1 MSPLPDYRRRLPSVD
16 SLLQSQHIESL
27 LTEGVPRSLVLSWI
41 REELERL
48 RSTPKIEL
56 SESELLTEM
65 QQRLSAKARS
75 DNSRKLGRVINGT
88 GIILHTNLGRSPLA
102 ESARKCMQ
110 DVTGYCNVEFQKEA
124 GQRGQRGERV
134 IELLRV
140 LTGAED
146 ALIVN
151 NCAAA
156 TWLALQEVVG
166 TGEALVSRGQLVEI
180 GGSYRL
186 PEIAQSAKIQL
197 HEVGTT
203 NRTYL
208 RDYEN
213 AIKDSTRAILRIHRS
228 NFVIS
233 GFVCEP
239 SLKELVNLGR
249 LQSVC
254 VIDDLGSGSLYD
266 LSKFGLSDPTVQES
280 VATGADL
287 ILFSG
292 DKLLGGPQCG
302 IILGQSTLIK
312 QLRTNPLTR
321 ALRVGK
327 STLAGLEATLEIH
340 LAGKGFEEIPI
351 LQMLATP
358 LESLYQ
364 RSHDIRN
371 ALLGYPLYDFISIG
385 DFTAHMGG
393 GTLPEQQVAS
403 AGLRIAVNRPERVA
417 QFLRLRS
424 FAIASRI
431 FEGAIAIDLRT
442 IAPDEDSIL
451 IDALKSVPTDISA
464 GS

>member
-1 MSPLPDYRRRLPSVD
+1 MSPHLDYRRRLPSVD
-16 SLLQSQHIESL
+16 SLLRSQHVESL
-27 LTEGVPRSLVLSWI
+27 LTEGVPRSLLLSWI
-41 REELERL
+41 REELESL
-48 RSTPKIEL
+48 RATPKIEL
-56 SESELLTEM
+56 SENELLTEV
-65 QQRLSAKARS
+65 QQRLSAKANS
-75 DNSRKLGRVINGT
+75 DASRKLGRVINGT

-110 DVTGYCNVEFQKEA
+110 DVAGYCNVEFQKEE
-124 GQRGQRGERV
+124 GHRGQRGERV
-134 IELLRV
+134 VELLKA

-156 TWLALQEVVG
+156 TWLALQDVVG
-166 TGEALVSRGQLVEI
+166 AGEAIISRGQLVEI

-186 PEIAQSAKIQL
+186 PEIALSAKIRL

-213 AIKDSTRAILRIHRS
+213 AIQDSTRALLRIHRS

-239 SLKELVNLGR
+239 SLEELVNLGR
-249 LQSVC
+249 QRSIC

-266 LSKFGLSDPTVQES
+266 LSKFGLSDPTIQES

-302 IILGQSTLIK
+302 IILGQSNLIK
-312 QLRTNPLTR
+312 QLRMNPLTR

-340 LAGKGFEEIPI
+340 LAGNGFKEIPI

-371 ALLGYPLYDFISIG
+371 ALLDSPLYDCISVSN
-385 DFTAHMGG
+385 FASHMGG

-403 AGLRIAVNRPERVA
+403 AGLRVEVNRPERVS
-417 QFLRLRS
+417 QFLRLGP

-442 IAPDEDSIL
+442 VAPNEDSEL
-451 IDALKSVPTDISA
+451 IDALQSVPADLVA
-464 GS
+464 GT